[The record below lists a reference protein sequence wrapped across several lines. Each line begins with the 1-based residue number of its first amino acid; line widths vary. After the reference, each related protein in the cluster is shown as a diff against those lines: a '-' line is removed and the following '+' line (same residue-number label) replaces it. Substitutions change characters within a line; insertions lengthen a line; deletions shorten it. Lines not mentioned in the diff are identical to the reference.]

1 MCMHATQ
8 SPSLANGQVLTTLL
22 PGQNLTIFLKNNG
35 VVVSGV
41 QTAANVTQA
50 NILASKVCRLQ
61 LTVILTL

>member
-1 MCMHATQ
+1 VHAYAQ

-50 NILASKVCRLQ
+50 NILASKVCL
-61 LTVILTL
+61 I